1 MNDDEVNLQNVNDT
15 REPPRQVRAAECLS
29 RQEAHPE
36 QEGPQP
42 DDGAASPVIPE
53 GAAGGTEG
61 SNGPIRL
68 NAIKLNRLHQTLQ
81 SEISQGTTPPH
92 RHPKYAEQDERIK
105 TFSQR
110 TTSVARPN
118 VCDLNL
124 ALAGFFSRNTDPGY
138 VRCFHCDGVINIE
151 RHCKKNVN
159 PGTAHQLDTLCAHVQ
174 RHPACRFAQLLI
186 QEQQRVENESHDDE
200 PAVLEHED
208 LQSGMVEAFQRIA
221 TSGYSRENQT
231 DSSDS
236 SDSNMDNSS
245 AEQSFWKRTQVS
257 DIKGPQ

>member
-1 MNDDEVNLQNVNDT
+1 MNADEENVNDT
-15 REPPRQVRAAECLS
+15 QGRRQARAAECLS
-29 RQEAHPE
+29 RLEALPE
-36 QEGPQP
+36 PEGPLP

-110 TTSVARPN
+110 TTSVGRPN
-118 VCDLNL
+118 VCHLNL

-159 PGTAHQLDTLCAHVQ
+159 PATAHVQ

-231 DSSDS
+231 ESSDS
-236 SDSNMDNSS
+236 SDSNIDDSS
-245 AEQSFWKRTQVS
+245 AEQSFWKRPQVS
-257 DIKGPQ
+257 DIKGSEYGVVTNF